1 MGGDLPDE
9 YRTNPVA
16 SSVIQHQHEHLA
28 EEVRRLKEENKRLES
43 RQYLIQSSRKSM
55 LDKLCES
62 LGWQGGT
69 IHQVLAE
76 VRRLKGL
83 ETCDCGRKRGG
94 AVCPVCDND
103 E

>member
-43 RQYLIQSSRKSM
+43 RQHLIQSSRKSM
-55 LDKLCES
+55 LDKLCEA

-76 VRRLKGL
+76 VRRLKAKDTSCKGQ
-83 ETCDCGRKRGG
+83 
-94 AVCPVCDND
+94 
-103 E
+103 